1 MATLVWFAPL
11 RKYVLLAGI
20 GLHLFIEYSMN
31 IPLFAFLMISMY
43 VTYYEGEE
51 VSAWWVQ
58 MKSRFGRK
66 ANTTTLS
73 STESVER

>member
-1 MATLVWFAPL
+1 
-11 RKYVLLAGI
+11 
-20 GLHLFIEYSMN
+20 MN

-51 VSAWWVQ
+51 VSAWWEQ

-66 ANTTTLS
+66 AQTATLS
-73 STESVER
+73 STESVEE